1 MLLRDRLRARLAE
14 MGDAPDHQRLAAEVL
29 GIRNAPPDL
38 ARRLVAQALVI
49 EERQERWQ
57 RIGERVCAAAPASPG
72 VYILRDE
79 RGSALYVG
87 KATNL
92 RRRLRAHFARRR
104 WPALKAG
111 MARAVD
117 AEWEAVGSEL
127 EALLREVTLIAELAP
142 AVNVQTGPPALQTR
156 AVPRALLRDLIV
168 VVPSVEADAVELVA
182 VRADGPWMIQRTR
195 RDGADL
201 AVHTSRLMRFFHSP
215 LGRDRVRRSSPPPG
229 CRQGLAGARP
239 RSPRATADPATVST
253 RRRSCFRGWPGEA
266 PTRRGS
272 TRTMRRRGA
281 IWRRGSRGCSPTS
294 GCSSSG
300 SISGDRPAARSDPGD
315 GRGARSS
322 DRAEPVC

>member
-38 ARRLVAQALVI
+38 ARRLIAQALVI
-49 EERQERWQ
+49 EERHDQWQ
-57 RIGERVCAAAPASPG
+57 LIGERVCAAAPASPG

-92 RRRLRAHFARRR
+92 RRRLRAHFARRH

-127 EALLREVTLIAELAP
+127 EALLREVTLIAELSP
-142 AVNVQTGPPALQTR
+142 AVNVQTGPPALHTR
-156 AVPRALLRDLIV
+156 DVPRALLRDLIV
-168 VVPSVEADAVELVA
+168 VVPSVDEDAVELVA

-195 RDGADL
+195 RNGADL
-201 AVHTSRLMRFFHSP
+201 VVHTSRLMRFFHSP
-215 LGRDRVRRSSPPPG
+215 LGRDRVRRSSPAAA
-229 CRQGLAGARP
+229 RVSARARP
-239 RSPRATADPATVST
+239 SPPTIAAHGGRSGDGVDAAPIVFSWLARRGADATRLDPHD
-253 RRRSCFRGWPGEA
+253 A
-266 PTRRGS
+266 PTRRDLAARLAGLLADERLF
-272 TRTMRRRGA
+272 TER
-281 IWRRGSRGCSPTS
+281 IDQRGSAGRAKG
-294 GCSSSG
+294 SS
-300 SISGDRPAARSDPGD
+300 
-315 GRGARSS
+315 
-322 DRAEPVC
+322 